1 MKFLKTYLF
10 IIIGAVILFTATTD
24 NLNTP
29 YSYII
34 GIIIM
39 MYGLFNLSKNL
50 KSNSDKNQNDQE
62 NEN

>member
-29 YSYII
+29 YSYVV
-34 GIIIM
+34 GIVIM

-50 KSNSDKNQNDQE
+50 KSNSEKKQNDQE